1 MTFSI
6 AARCPDS
13 GMFGAATTTRNIA
26 VGARCIFARAGTGAV
41 ITQHVTD
48 PGLGPLGLE
57 FLARGATARQVI
69 DDLVAGNPTIA
80 WRELAVVD
88 GGGGTAHYHGER
100 VTTIHGAWAGE
111 GCVAI
116 GNGLADPGLPEAMGL
131 AFQESAESPLSER
144 LLRGLEAGLAAGGMV
159 EPLATAALLV
169 YDKDVFPLVDLRID
183 MDPRPLVRLRD
194 LWRAYEPLIGY
205 FRDRAV
211 DPDGVGSPIDP
222 PVA

>member
-6 AARCPDS
+6 AAHCPLS

-26 VGARCIFARAGTGAV
+26 VGGRCIFARAGTGAV

-48 PGLGPLGLE
+48 PGLGHRGLAS
-57 FLARGATARQVI
+57 LARGRTARHVI
-69 DDLVAGNPTIA
+69 DDLVAENPTIA

-88 GGGGTAHYHGER
+88 GGGSTAHYHGER
-100 VTTIHGAWAGE
+100 VTSIHGAWAGE

-116 GNGLADPGLPEAMGL
+116 GNGLADRGVPEAMGRAFEAAVGAPL
-131 AFQESAESPLSER
+131 AER
-144 LLRGLEAGLAAGGMV
+144 LLGGLEAGLAAGGMV

-169 YDKDVFPLVDLRID
+169 VDKDVFPLVDLRID
-183 MDPRPLVRLRD
+183 MDPRPLVELHA
-194 LWRAYEPLIGY
+194 LWRAYEPMVDY

-211 DPDGVGSPIDP
+211 DPDGVASPLNP
-222 PVA
+222 EH

>member
-6 AARCPDS
+6 AARCPLS

-26 VGARCIFARAGTGAV
+26 VGGRCIFARAGTGAV

-48 PGLGPLGLE
+48 PGLGHRGLE
-57 FLARGATARQVI
+57 SLARGRTARHVI
-69 DDLVAGNPTIA
+69 DDLVADNPTIA

-100 VTTIHGAWAGE
+100 VTSIHGAWAGE
-111 GCVAI
+111 GCVTI
-116 GNGLADPGLPEAMGL
+116 GNGLADLGVPTAMGR
-131 AFQESAESPLSER
+131 AFQGAPTAPMAER

-159 EPLATAALLV
+159 EPLETAGLLV
-169 YDKDVFPLVDLRID
+169 VDKDVFPLVDLRID
-183 MDPRPLVRLRD
+183 MAPQPLVALRA
-194 LWRAYEPLIGY
+194 LWRTYEPMVDY

-211 DPDGVGSPIDP
+211 HPDDVASPLNPGV
-222 PVA
+222 A